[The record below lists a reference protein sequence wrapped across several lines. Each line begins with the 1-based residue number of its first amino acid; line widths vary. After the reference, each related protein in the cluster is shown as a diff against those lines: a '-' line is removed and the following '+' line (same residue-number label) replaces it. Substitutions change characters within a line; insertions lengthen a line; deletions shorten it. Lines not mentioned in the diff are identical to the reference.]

1 MKSIGNRLIS
11 NVGITLDYQTYT
23 LLEYYNHLQEEK
35 CNGIYYDERFVKIM
49 MSSLIGNSN
58 ILQYKQFDYDDEY
71 ENDNIMK
78 FIKGMF

>member
-23 LLEYYNHLQEEK
+23 LLEYYNHLQGEK

-58 ILQYKQFDYDDEY
+58 ILQYEQFDNDDEY
-71 ENDNIMK
+71 ENNKIIK